1 MIKEAYV
8 NAQTAQLKE
17 ALKTDILGR
26 EIRYFEQTDS
36 TNTQAMTW
44 AEDGAPE
51 GALVITEHQ
60 TKGRGRQGRAWES
73 AESQNLLFSL
83 ILRPNLS
90 PTHLSLLT
98 IITSLSVAEA
108 IQEVTTPLPVLI
120 KWPND
125 ILLNQKKCCG
135 MLIETAHSTE
145 RPQVVVGI
153 GINVNQTS
161 FSEEISLKATS
172 LLLETGRHTHR
183 IQLLAHILLRLE
195 HYYKVLD
202 EETAPIFID
211 KYIQTLAYLNE
222 SINLRQ
228 HGTQEFRQGIIRG
241 ISASGA
247 LLFESNQGLE
257 TLHAG
262 EVTTNDQIN
271 R

>member
-8 NAQTAQLKE
+8 HAQVAQLKE
-17 ALKTDILGR
+17 ALRTDFLGH
-26 EIRYFEQTDS
+26 EIRYFKQTDS

-44 AEDGAPE
+44 AEEGAPE
-51 GALVITEHQ
+51 GSLVIAEHQ
-60 TKGRGRQGRAWES
+60 TQGRGRQGRAWES
-73 AESQNLLFSL
+73 KGSQNLLFSL

-90 PTHLSLLT
+90 PSHLSLLT

-135 MLIETAHSTE
+135 VLIETAHSTAQ
-145 RPQVVVGI
+145 PQVVVGI
-153 GINVNQTS
+153 GINVNQAS
-161 FSEEISLKATS
+161 FSEGISHKATS
-172 LLLETGRHTHR
+172 LLLETGRHADR
-183 IQLLAHILLRLE
+183 LQLLARILLRLE
-195 HYYKVLD
+195 HYYKALD

-211 KYIQTLAYLNE
+211 KYTQTLAYLNE

-228 HGTQEFRQGIIRG
+228 HGTENFRQGIIRG

-247 LLFESNQGLE
+247 LLFETNQGLE

-262 EVTTNDQIN
+262 EVTTNDQIDH
-271 R
+271 